1 MIFKNYRKLYK
12 IELNN
17 RKLLEERKRELSEA
31 NIDLQKEIQL
41 LRKDRTEVILE
52 LENTCIFLQQEKEC
66 SEALRRERT
75 KLRRQITNL
84 KKELNK

>member
-52 LENTCIFLQQEKEC
+52 LENTCNFLQQEKEC